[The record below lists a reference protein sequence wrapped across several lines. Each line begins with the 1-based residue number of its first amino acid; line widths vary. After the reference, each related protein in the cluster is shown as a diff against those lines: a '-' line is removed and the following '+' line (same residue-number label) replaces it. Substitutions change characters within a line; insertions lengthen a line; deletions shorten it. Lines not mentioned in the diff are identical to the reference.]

1 MKARLLLKK
10 KEIWVDGTIIEIVIW
25 ELPQATQ
32 ERPHGLKYRLF
43 CGRGGKCLVRYDN
56 ESGKGDHKHIGPL
69 ETDYQFV
76 TIDKLIDDFQKDVWR
91 LTGEKK
97 NG

>member
-1 MKARLLLKK
+1 MKAQLLLKK
-10 KEIWVDGTIIEIVIW
+10 KEVWADGTVIEIVIW
-25 ELPQATQ
+25 ELPQTTQ

-43 CGRGGKCLVRYDN
+43 CGRDGKCLVRYDN

-69 ETDYQFV
+69 ETAYQFV
-76 TIDKLIDDFQKDVWR
+76 SIDRLLGDFQKDVWR
-91 LTGEKK
+91 LTGGKK